1 MSFALA
7 SGVSGLQVHQKMLD
21 VAGNNLANIN
31 TTAFKGSRIT
41 FSELL
46 SETIKRASGPTALTG
61 GTNPIQI
68 GTGVAVSGITTNMV
82 QGNIINT
89 GNPLDLA
96 IEGNGYFA
104 VTDSTGQKFYT
115 RAGAFAVDADSNLVD
130 GATGYFVQ
138 RDNQVEGIGSVAG
151 SDNIFVPYGAVLP
164 AHATTEITVAGNLGE
179 DSSLSTAQ
187 AQVVTSDIAYTYG
200 SGTTT
205 GTAAGLTTTIGEI
218 DQFTG
223 GSGVG
228 GKMGTGDAG
237 TITLTGFNHDGS
249 DLSDTF
255 DIGSTTTMG
264 DILTWLNTD
273 NGVAPISEVQTAA
286 LSAAPASG
294 TFTLTYGGQTT
305 AAINWNATAGEIK
318 TALEALSTVEVDDI
332 TVSGPI
338 ADDVTFTFANTLGD
352 TDPITIT
359 SSLKDAGAVDIIAS
373 IAETV
378 KGVPAVGA
386 LGGNATASLVDGK
399 IRITDNTSGYSKS
412 DITLAYSGDGEMTMP
427 GYFEMTTVGGEEI
440 KDISITIFD
449 SRGERHVLS
458 GAFVRTDTANT
469 WDMVLTSVTGDI
481 NEITMANRRIN
492 GITFNSNDGSYAGLG
507 GSAVPE
513 FEITFAEDPTTPQII
528 AMDFG
533 NEGEMNGL
541 TQFGGNSTAAARLQ
555 DGYGIGQLSSV
566 TVDKSGVVIGAFS
579 NGEKMTIAALQIA
592 LFRNASAL
600 ESAGNGFFSESA
612 NSGVADT
619 TGRTDGRIGRV
630 FGGALEKSNA
640 DVATEF
646 VNMIQ
651 AQNGFQANARTIKVA
666 NEILQELTRLIA

>member
-61 GTNPIQI
+61 GTNPIQV
-68 GTGVAVSGITTNMV
+68 GTGVGVSGITPNMT

-96 IEGNGYFA
+96 IEGSGYFV

-115 RAGAFAVDADSNLVD
+115 RAGAFAVDANSNLVD

-151 SDNIFVPYGAVLP
+151 NDNIFVPYGAVLP
-164 AHATTEITVAGNLGE
+164 AHATTEITIAGNLGE

-187 AQVVTSDIAYTYG
+187 AQVITSDIAYTYDN
-200 SGTTT
+200 
-205 GTAAGLTTTIGEI
+205 GTAAGLTTTMGEI

-223 GSGVG
+223 GSGVD
-228 GKMGTGDAG
+228 GKMGAGDAG
-237 TITLTGFNHDGS
+237 TIALTGFNHDGTA
-249 DLSDTF
+249 LSDTF
-255 DIGSTTTMG
+255 DIDSTTTMD

-273 NGVAPISEVQTAA
+273 NGIAPISEVQTAA

-294 TFTLTYGGQTT
+294 TFTLTYGGETT
-305 AAINWNATAGEIK
+305 AAIDWDATAGDIK
-318 TALEALSTVEVDDI
+318 AALETLSTVEADDI
-332 TVSGPI
+332 TVSGAI
-338 ADDVTFTFANTLGD
+338 ADGVTFTFADTLGN
-352 TDPITIT
+352 TDLITIT
-359 SSLKDAGAVDIIAS
+359 SSLKDAGAADITAS
-373 IAETV
+373 IAQTTE
-378 KGVPAVGA
+378 GVPAVGA

-412 DITLAYSGDGEMTMP
+412 DIALAYSGDGEMTMP

-440 KDISITIFD
+440 KDVSITVFD

-469 WDMVLTSVTGDI
+469 WDMLLTSVTGNI
-481 NEITMANRRIN
+481 QEITMENRRIN
-492 GITFNSNDGSYAGLG
+492 GISFNSNDGSYAGLG
-507 GSAVPE
+507 GADIPE
-513 FEITFAEDPTTPQII
+513 FEITFAEDPTAPQTI
-528 AMDFG
+528 AMNFG
-533 NEGEMNGL
+533 DEDELNGL
-541 TQFGGNSTAAARLQ
+541 TQFGGNSTAAARSQ

-566 TVDKSGVVIGAFS
+566 TVDKAGVVIGAFS
-579 NGEKMTIAALQIA
+579 NGEKMTIAALQVA

-630 FGGALEKSNA
+630 YGGALEKSNA

>member
-46 SETIKRASGPTALTG
+46 SETIKKASGPTALTG

-68 GTGVAVSGITTNMV
+68 GTGVGVSGITPNMT

-96 IEGNGYFA
+96 IEGSGYFV
-104 VTDSTGQKFYT
+104 VTDSTGLKFYT

-138 RDNQVEGIGSVAG
+138 RDNQIEGIGSVAG
-151 SDNIFVPYGAVLP
+151 NDNIFVPYGAVLP
-164 AHATTEITVAGNLGE
+164 AHATTEITIAGNLGE

-187 AQVVTSDIAYTYG
+187 AQVITSDIAYTYEN
-200 SGTTT
+200 
-205 GTAAGLTTTIGEI
+205 GTAAVLTTTIGEI

-223 GSGVG
+223 GSGVD
-228 GKMGTGDAG
+228 GKMGSGDAG
-237 TITLTGFNHDGS
+237 TIALTGFNHDGS

-255 DIGSTTTMG
+255 DIDSTTTID

-294 TFTLTYGGQTT
+294 TFTLTYGGETT
-305 AAINWNATAGEIK
+305 AAIDWDATADDIK
-318 TALEALSTVEVDDI
+318 LALEALSTVEVDDI
-332 TVSGPI
+332 TVSGAI
-338 ADDVTFTFANTLGD
+338 ADGVTFTFADTLGN
-352 TDPITIT
+352 TDLITIT
-359 SSLKDAGAVDIIAS
+359 SSLKDAGAVDITAS
-373 IAETV
+373 IAETTE
-378 KGVPAVGA
+378 GVPAVGS

-440 KDISITIFD
+440 KDISITVFD

-469 WDMVLTSVTGDI
+469 WDMILTSVTGNI
-481 NEITMANRRIN
+481 QEITMENRRIS
-492 GITFNSNDGSYAGLG
+492 GIAFNSNDGSYAGLG
-507 GSAVPE
+507 GADVPE
-513 FEITFAEDPTTPQII
+513 FEIAFAEDPTAPQTIT
-528 AMDFG
+528 MDFG
-533 NEGEMNGL
+533 DEDELNGL
-541 TQFGGNSTAAARLQ
+541 TQFGGNSTAAARSQ

-566 TVDKSGVVIGAFS
+566 TVDKAGVVIGAFS
-579 NGEKMTIAALQIA
+579 NGEKMTIAALQVA

-630 FGGALEKSNA
+630 YGGALEKSNA